1 MKLRL
6 HSAAQAIRLTNK
18 KWGFRNARRTRGD
31 ESYTMMPQ
39 WRPETPHG
47 GDLSGH
53 DEYAMWD
60 AAYVL
65 GSLSSV
71 ERREFEAHMADCP
84 LCRIAVGELIGMP
97 ALLSQLARDE
107 LAAIDDGSRVET
119 LLPAELLPFL
129 LAKVSWRRR
138 RSRIA
143 TWTAGAV
150 AAAVL
155 AIGVFVGVGGHY
167 PTPLPNPPQASVSV
181 QPMAQIGTNRLAS
194 TISLSSQQWGTFI
207 SMNCV
212 CLAPLNAHHDAL
224 AMVVVGRDGSHTRM
238 ATWVASPG
246 RVATP
251 AGSIST
257 PVAQISSVQ
266 VVSADDGQV
275 LLERSL

>member
-1 MKLRL
+1 
-6 HSAAQAIRLTNK
+6 
-18 KWGFRNARRTRGD
+18 
-31 ESYTMMPQ
+31 MMPR
-39 WRPETPHG
+39 WRPETPYG

-71 ERREFEAHMADCP
+71 ERRAFEAHMTDCA

-97 ALLSQLARDE
+97 AILSQLDRDD
-107 LAAIDDGSRVET
+107 LATIDNRSRVEL
-119 LLPAELLPFL
+119 LLPNELLPSL

-138 RSRIA
+138 RSRIV

-155 AIGVFVGVGGHY
+155 AIGVLVGVGCHY
-167 PTPLPNPPQASVSV
+167 PASVSTPPQASVPV
-181 QPMAQIGTNRLAS
+181 QPMAQVGTNRLAS
-194 TISLSSQQWGTFI
+194 TVSLRSQQWGTFI

-238 ATWVASPG
+238 ATWVANPG
-246 RVATP
+246 RTATP

-257 PVAQISSVQ
+257 PVSQIASVQ
-266 VVSADDGQV
+266 VISADDGQV

>member
-1 MKLRL
+1 
-6 HSAAQAIRLTNK
+6 
-18 KWGFRNARRTRGD
+18 
-31 ESYTMMPQ
+31 MMPL
-39 WRPETPHG
+39 WRPGTPHG

-65 GSLSSV
+65 GSLSSA
-71 ERREFEAHMADCP
+71 ERREFEAHLTGCP
-84 LCRIAVGELIGMP
+84 LCRSAVGELNGMP
-97 ALLSQLARDE
+97 ALLSRLDRDN
-107 LAAIDDGSRVET
+107 LVAINDGGGVER
-119 LLPAELLPFL
+119 LLPDELLPSL
-129 LAKVSWRRR
+129 LAKVNWRRR
-138 RSRIA
+138 RSRIV
-143 TWTAGAV
+143 TWTAGAA

-155 AIGVFVGVGGHY
+155 AIGVLAGVAGHY
-167 PTPLPNPPQASVSV
+167 RTSVPTPPQASVSV
-181 QPMAQIGTNRLAS
+181 QPMSRVGTNRLAS
-194 TISLSSQQWGTFI
+194 TVSLSSQPWGTFI

-238 ATWVASPG
+238 ATWVANPG
-246 RVATP
+246 HTASP

-257 PVAQISSVQ
+257 PADQIASVQ